1 MIRTSIMEKLNI
13 LLSIIK
19 NCEEIKYIIPIMI
32 FVVLLLFLSC
42 FKKNKI
48 IKVLYMIVY
57 LGIIGTLGYFF
68 YPKLLEFLDY
78 LIEVIVNNILFPNL
92 ALYTVILLIINFS
105 VIKSIFSNKIKYY
118 IKNINIICYSLISF
132 LLFFIIKNIIT
143 NNINVYDELMVYAN
157 QELLTL
163 IEFSMLIFVI
173 WVLIHIIIGIVNYIS
188 MRVVKVEK
196 VVLKEDN
203 NIHNEL
209 VLEVEDIKEEPV
221 FIEYV
226 PIKKKAYR

>member
-48 IKVLYMIVY
+48 IKVLYMVVY

-163 IEFSMLIFVI
+163 IELSMLIFVI
-173 WVLIHIIIGIVNYIS
+173 WVLIYIIIGIVNYIS
-188 MRVVKVEK
+188 MRLVKVEK

>member
-48 IKVLYMIVY
+48 IKVLYMVVY

-188 MRVVKVEK
+188 MRFVKVEK